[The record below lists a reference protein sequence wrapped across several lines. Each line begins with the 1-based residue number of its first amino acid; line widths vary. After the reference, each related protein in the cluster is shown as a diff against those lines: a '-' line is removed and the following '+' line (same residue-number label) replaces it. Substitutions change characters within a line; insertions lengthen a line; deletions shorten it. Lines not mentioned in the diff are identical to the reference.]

1 MTPLSDSNLPI
12 HQLERCKGALAEA
25 HNRQRELE
33 SRVEMLERVA
43 EAGRQILATRMNA
56 EVLFSTAAAREQA
69 PKSVAAH
76 SELTAALEA
85 LDAGVPA

>member
-12 HQLERCKGALAEA
+12 HQLERCKGALQEA
-25 HNRQRELE
+25 HTQQRRAEDRIE
-33 SRVEMLERVA
+33 RLERVA
-43 EAGRQILATRMNA
+43 AAARQVLATRMNA

-76 SELTAALEA
+76 SELIAALEA
-85 LDAGVPA
+85 LDTEVPA